1 MKPRVDVVNPDSLQA
16 PWCCSALTQYFVLLN
31 ISLDMRIPL
40 VLPGSPG
47 RSKR

>member
-1 MKPRVDVVNPDSLQA
+1 MKPRVDVVNPDLPQA
-16 PWCCSALTQYFVLLN
+16 PWYRSAVTQYVALLN